1 MDARRAWIG
10 YAWAAATAAACTAI
24 GLAMHPQFDLV
35 NIAMVYMLGV
45 VVMALRHDRGAAI
58 ATATLCVGAFDYL
71 FVPPRGT
78 FTVDDVQYLL
88 TFAIMVVVAL
98 VISRLVESARRQAR
112 AQAELALEAE
122 TERIRSTLLASISH
136 DLRTPLA
143 VVLGASSRLAAA
155 GARVPPEE
163 RRALATSVVE
173 QARDV
178 SERVAKILDM
188 TRLETGGIRLER
200 DWAAPADIV
209 QSALA
214 RLRERLAAHP
224 LIAQVPGALP
234 LVLVAVALVE
244 QAL

>member
-1 MDARRAWIG
+1 MRYSGRMDARRTWIG

-24 GLAMHPQFDLV
+24 GLAMDPQFDLV

-45 VVMALRHDRGAAI
+45 VVMALRHYRGAAI

-98 VISRLVESARRQAR
+98 VISRLVESARQQAR

-143 VVLGASSRLAAA
+143 VVLGASSTLADA
-155 GARVPPEE
+155 GEQLTPEE
-163 RRALATSVVE
+163 RRTLAKSVAA

-188 TRLETGGIRLER
+188 TRL
-200 DWAAPADIV
+200 
-209 QSALA
+209 
-214 RLRERLAAHP
+214 
-224 LIAQVPGALP
+224 
-234 LVLVAVALVE
+234 
-244 QAL
+244 